1 MIEYER
7 IKHKEDKYNYETD
20 RIAVKCVFDMNKKG
34 AQKYLKEAQK
44 LADMVN
50 PHKANQSNTIRTSK
64 RLLEDAFA
72 GILAE
77 RGWLLYIQKTFG
89 KETVKIPDFV
99 SSNGQID
106 LQLSN
111 GKTIE
116 VRSSFAKNGLEFAL
130 CNKKYNFKNIC
141 KYNNLYK
148 SSEVDKDFFAVV
160 IFETPKEKLLTS
172 DKIVFHLIGGS
183 TRRMMQ
189 NDKIAFNENLR
200 PMNNSSTMVKTNYRV
215 ILLKDCLDISNFE
228 KYIVAQGIPKLKEE
242 LKLKEIQKNIWR

>member
-20 RIAVKCVFDMNKKG
+20 RIAVKCIFDMRKKG
-34 AQKYLKEAQK
+34 AQKYLKEVQK

-50 PHKANQSNTIRTSK
+50 PHKANQSNVIRTSK

-106 LQLSN
+106 FQLSN

-116 VRSSFAKNGLEFAL
+116 VRSSFAKNGVEFAL

-141 KYNNLYK
+141 KYDNLYK
-148 SSEVDKDFFAVV
+148 PSEVDKDFFAVV

-172 DKIVFHLIGGS
+172 NEIVFHLIGGS
-183 TRRMMQ
+183 TKRMMQ

-200 PMNNSSTMVKTNYRV
+200 SINDNRMVKTNYRV
-215 ILLKDCLDISNFE
+215 ILLKDCLDISKFE
-228 KYIVAQGIPKLKEE
+228 KYVIAQGIPKLKEE